1 MKLAILLI
9 TFILVSLI
17 DGFGQQLTRHERFEY
32 KYSVCVHELHTQMFI
47 LRCSYS
53 DVHTQIISCL
63 LIVTNDLSTSSK
75 VPTSHRRTTRCRSGS
90 TRASRSPAR
99 RW

>member
-32 KYSVCVHELHTQMFI
+32 KYSVCVHCMSFI
-47 LRCSYS
+47 
-53 DVHTQIISCL
+53 V
-63 LIVTNDLSTSSK
+63 
-75 VPTSHRRTTRCRSGS
+75 
-90 TRASRSPAR
+90 
-99 RW
+99 